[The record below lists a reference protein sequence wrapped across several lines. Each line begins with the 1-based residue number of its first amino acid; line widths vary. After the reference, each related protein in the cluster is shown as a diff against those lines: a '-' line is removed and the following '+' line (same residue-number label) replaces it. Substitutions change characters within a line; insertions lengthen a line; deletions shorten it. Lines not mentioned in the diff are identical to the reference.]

1 MFAQTASLAFDVS
14 LFWDIKCQLLA
25 GMHLKHH
32 FFSLPEDGCETCQLE
47 EWKIGLLS
55 TFSLKFCK
63 MKVQKNSLAP
73 PFLNVIS
80 SAISRAQL
88 NGLWFIHNEVLNF
101 YGWILC
107 YHDPF
112 HEI

>member
-1 MFAQTASLAFDVS
+1 
-14 LFWDIKCQLLA
+14 
-25 GMHLKHH
+25 
-32 FFSLPEDGCETCQLE
+32 
-47 EWKIGLLS
+47 
-55 TFSLKFCK
+55 

-88 NGLWFIHNEVLNF
+88 NGLWFVIHNKVLNF
-101 YGWILC
+101 HDWILC

-112 HEI
+112 HER